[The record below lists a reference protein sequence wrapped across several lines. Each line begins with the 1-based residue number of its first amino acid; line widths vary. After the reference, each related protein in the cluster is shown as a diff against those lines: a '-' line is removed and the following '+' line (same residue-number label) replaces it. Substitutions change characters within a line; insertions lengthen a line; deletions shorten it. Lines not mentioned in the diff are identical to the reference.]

1 MMHAAICLLFQ
12 AALVAMSFG
21 ELFKGCKYKS
31 VALKESTLQLNFV
44 RFVCM
49 TILHLSIVDD
59 VSANMISMKY
69 ALNHPYKFVSPA
81 SAFSASLM

>member
-1 MMHAAICLLFQ
+1 MHAAICLLFQ
-12 AALVAMSFG
+12 AVLVFMSFA
-21 ELFKGCKYKS
+21 ELFTTCSYKS
-31 VALKESTLQLNFV
+31 VSTKTSKLQLNFV

-49 TILHLSIVDD
+49 TILHLSLVDD